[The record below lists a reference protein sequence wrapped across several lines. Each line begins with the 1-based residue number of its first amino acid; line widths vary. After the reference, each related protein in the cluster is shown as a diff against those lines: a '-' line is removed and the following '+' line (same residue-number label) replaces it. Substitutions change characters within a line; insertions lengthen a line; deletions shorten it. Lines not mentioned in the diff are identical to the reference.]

1 MGKGRGLDKIDLAPG
16 PEPTPWAGA
25 PSPFNGRVATLIFA
39 SHSGSPSR
47 AEPAFLIDGRAGN
60 AIMSPLLALNTRQ
73 L

>member
-1 MGKGRGLDKIDLAPG
+1 MEPAGANALGAHAYPDLAAS
-16 PEPTPWAGA
+16 WQ
-25 PSPFNGRVATLIFA
+25 PSFLLLIPA
-39 SHSGSPSR
+39 VPSQ